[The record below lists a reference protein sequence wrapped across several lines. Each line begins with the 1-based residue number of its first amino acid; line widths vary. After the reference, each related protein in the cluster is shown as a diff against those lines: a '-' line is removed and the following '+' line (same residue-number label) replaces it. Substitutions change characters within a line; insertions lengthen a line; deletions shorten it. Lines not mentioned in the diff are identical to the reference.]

1 MVTTVLALQFY
12 NVTKEV
18 TIQRDASSPGLG
30 AVLKQ
35 DGYPITLERKYAY
48 IKKERLAIVFPSTKF
63 DKYIYKTEPWLQHI
77 QIINLWKQCTSF

>member
-1 MVTTVLALQFY
+1 MAIKISSIQKLNVVTTVLALQFY

-35 DGYPITLERKYAY
+35 DGYPITYAS
-48 IKKERLAIVFPSTKF
+48 K
-63 DKYIYKTEPWLQHI
+63 H
-77 QIINLWKQCTSF
+77 

>member
-1 MVTTVLALQFY
+1 MAIKTSSIQKIKHVVTTVLTLQFY

-35 DGYPITLERKYAY
+35 DGHPITYAS
-48 IKKERLAIVFPSTKF
+48 K
-63 DKYIYKTEPWLQHI
+63 H
-77 QIINLWKQCTSF
+77 